1 LFTYYTSESEGETM
15 IERWGDS
22 QADRD
27 AYDRWLTTEPDRGDE
42 EALEEGSDEGDGE
55 PADIDSDEGY
65 DPYTGGHED
74 MGYDDGRD
82 EMGDDGCFYDE

>member
-1 LFTYYTSESEGETM
+1 METM
-15 IERWGDS
+15 ICLCDRETTFGDDEF
-22 QADRD
+22 QKTCECGLVLVR
-27 AYDRWLTTEPDRGDE
+27 TEEVEAFDDE
-42 EALEEGSDEGDGE
+42 PG
-55 PADIDSDEGY
+55 DIDDDRFT

>member
-1 LFTYYTSESEGETM
+1 MSTD
-15 IERWGDS
+15 RWGDS

-27 AYDRWLTTEPDRGDE
+27 AFDRWLTTEPDRGDDEAIE
-42 EALEEGSDEGDGE
+42 EESEGYDGDGE